1 MTKPLQYL
9 KFWFKATN
17 QHGIHSPF
25 IYRFITKGLYIKQE
39 YCKSRSLNIF
49 FKCIK
54 YFKPKNIGFEEGNE
68 LIRNK
73 VKDEFPSLSFKEP
86 FDIKYYGAM
95 VTESQILAMENFA
108 KQQPNGIIYIGDIRK
123 NRTSKELWNKLLL
136 TDFVIVSVDMYYG
149 GLLFFHKTQAQEHFK
164 IRI

>member
-1 MTKPLQYL
+1 MSDTFSYL

-25 IYRFITKGLYIKQE
+25 IYRFVTEGLYIKHK
-39 YCKSRSLNIF
+39 YCRSKSLNIF
-49 FKCIK
+49 FKCIN
-54 YFKPKNIGFEEGNE
+54 YFKPNSIGLDEGNE
-68 LIRNK
+68 LLKNK
-73 VKDEFPSLSFKEP
+73 VKKEFPSLSFEEP
-86 FDIKYYGAM
+86 FDIKYYGTL
-95 VTESQILAMENFA
+95 VTESQILAMENYA

-123 NRTSKELWNKLLL
+123 NKTSKEFWDKLLL
-136 TDFVIVSVDMYYG
+136 TDFVTVSVDMYFG